1 MLNPYIEA
9 WELRELVLA
18 KEVRPREV
26 AEFFLERIERLNP
39 KLGAFMTV
47 TAERAFED
55 AARLEKASASEIA
68 KMPLYGIPYSL
79 KDLTW
84 TKGIKT
90 TLGSKNYENF
100 TPAVDAET
108 ALRMRNAGGILL
120 GKTTTPELGGR
131 PTTEGGVCP
140 PARNPWNLE
149 HTAGGSSGGA
159 ACAAA
164 SGLGPLAEG
173 SDGGGS
179 IRVPASCCG
188 LFGLKPTRGRNP
200 FGPDY
205 GEGWHGIVQE
215 HCISRSVRDSAA
227 LLDATAGPDLG
238 APYAAAP
245 PPRPFAEE
253 AGREPGRLRI
263 AFTARSLLGRDV
275 HPDCVAAVEKAA
287 KLCESLGHIV
297 EEGAPPIDRAQVTHA
312 YLVLT
317 SAETAAAIDGGAR
330 LLGRD
335 PDPSQFEAGTWFFAQ
350 AGRAHTAAELAAAVH
365 VMHAQGRSV
374 ARWFETRDV
383 LLTPTLAQPP
393 LPIGALEPRPLERA
407 ALTALRLVPS
417 RRALRLALEQLAERA
432 FEFAAFTPLANLTG
446 QPAMSVPLHWSAAG
460 LPIGT
465 QFVGRVGEEGLLLRL
480 AAQLE
485 RAQPWFEKHAAGKPI
500 NVVNPGALAM
510 VQR

>member
-1 MLNPYIEA
+1 MRPDEY
-9 WELRELVLA
+9 LRHDALGLAALVHKGEVRAVELVEA
-18 KEVRPREV
+18 AV
-26 AEFFLERIERLNP
+26 ARIEQVNG
-39 KLGAFMTV
+39 KINAV
-47 TAERAFED
+47 VQKSYERART
-55 AARLEKASASEIA
+55 AAEG
-68 KMPLYGIPYSL
+68 PLPEGPFTGVPFLL
-79 KDLTW
+79 KDLLATEAGVP
-84 TKGIKT
+84 TSH
-90 TLGSKNYENF
+90 GSRF
-100 TPAVDAET
+100 FRDAVVDHDSE
-108 ALRMRNAGGILL
+108 LVVRQKRAGLLIL
-120 GKTTTPELGGR
+120 GKTNASELGIL
-131 PTTEGGVCP
+131 PVTEPLLWG
-140 PARNPWNLE
+140 PARNPWALDR
-149 HTAGGSSGGA
+149 TCGGSSGGS
-159 ACAAA
+159 AAA
-164 SGLGPLAEG
+164 VAAGFVPMAHG

-179 IRVPASCCG
+179 IRIPASCCG

-205 GEGWHGIVQE
+205 GEGWHGMVQE

-245 PPRPFAEE
+245 PSRPFAEE

>member
-1 MLNPYIEA
+1 VP
-9 WELRELVLA
+9 
-18 KEVRPREV
+18 
-26 AEFFLERIERLNP
+26 FL
-39 KLGAFMTV
+39 
-47 TAERAFED
+47 
-55 AARLEKASASEIA
+55 
-68 KMPLYGIPYSL
+68 L
-79 KDLTW
+79 KDLLATEAGVP
-84 TKGIKT
+84 TSHGCR
-90 TLGSKNYENF
+90 F
-100 TPAVDAET
+100 FRDAVVDHDSE
-108 ALRMRNAGGILL
+108 LVVRQKRAGLLIL
-120 GKTTTPELGGR
+120 GKTNASELGILPVTEPLLWG
-131 PTTEGGVCP
+131 PT
-140 PARNPWNLE
+140 RNPWALDR
-149 HTAGGSSGGA
+149 TCGGSSGGS
-159 ACAAA
+159 AAA
-164 SGLGPLAEG
+164 VAAGFVPMAHGT
-173 SDGGGS
+173 DGGGS
-179 IRVPASCCG
+179 IRIPASCCG

-245 PPRPFAEE
+245 PSRPFAEE

-297 EEGAPPIDRAQVTHA
+297 EEGTPPIDRAQVTHA

-335 PDPSQFEAGTWFFAQ
+335 LDPSQFEPGTWFFAQ

-393 LPIGALEPRPLERA
+393 LPIGALDPRPLERA

-417 RRALRLALEQLAERA
+417 RKALRLALEQLAERA

-446 QPAMSVPLHWSAAG
+446 QPAMSVPLHWTAAG

-465 QFVGRVGEEGLLLRL
+465 QFVARVGEEGLLLRL

-485 RAQPWFEKHAAGKPI
+485 KAQPWFEKRAP
-500 NVVNPGALAM
+500 VVPS
-510 VQR
+510 

>member
-1 MLNPYIEA
+1 MRPDEYPRHDALGLAALVRKGEVRAI
-9 WELRELVLA
+9 ELVEA
-18 KEVRPREV
+18 AIARIEQVNGKINAVVQKRYEHARAV
-26 AEFFLERIERLNP
+26 AEGPLPE
-39 KLGAFMTV
+39 GAFTGV
-47 TAERAFED
+47 PF
-55 AARLEKASASEIA
+55 L
-68 KMPLYGIPYSL
+68 L
-79 KDLTW
+79 KDLLVTEAGVP
-84 TKGIKT
+84 TSH
-90 TLGSKNYENF
+90 GSRF
-100 TPAVDAET
+100 FRDAVVDHDSE
-108 ALRMRNAGGILL
+108 LVVRQKRAGLVSL
-120 GKTTTPELGGR
+120 GKTNASELGILPVTEPVLWG
-131 PTTEGGVCP
+131 PT
-140 PARNPWNLE
+140 RNPWALDR
-149 HTAGGSSGGA
+149 TSGGSSGGS
-159 ACAAA
+159 AAA
-164 SGLGPLAEG
+164 VAAGFAPMAHA

-179 IRVPASCCG
+179 IRIPASCCG

-205 GEGWHGIVQE
+205 GEGWHGMVQE

-253 AGREPGRLRI
+253 VGREPGRLRI

-297 EEGAPPIDRAQVTHA
+297 EEAAPPIDRAEVTHA

-317 SAETAAAIDGGAR
+317 SAETAAGIDGGAR

-335 PDPSQFEAGTWFFAQ
+335 LDPSQFEAGTWFFAQ

-365 VMHAQGRSV
+365 VIHAQGRSV
-374 ARWFETRDV
+374 ARWFEHYDV

-393 LPIGALEPRPLERA
+393 LPIGALDPRPLERA
-407 ALTALRLVPS
+407 ALSTLRYFPS
-417 RRALRLALEQLAERA
+417 RKALRLALEQLAERA

-446 QPAMSVPLHWSAAG
+446 QPAMSVPLHWTAAG

-465 QFVGRVGEEGLLLRL
+465 QFVARMGEEGLLLRL

-485 RAQPWFEKHAAGKPI
+485 KAQPWFEKWAPI
-500 NVVNPGALAM
+500 VP
-510 VQR
+510 R